1 MCPFW
6 DRKERMNLKHDLT
19 VPEADRLRALCNF
32 SDEER
37 QVFDLRIRDKSVVE
51 ISMTLNMSV
60 ASTKRRLQSIRQKI
74 YKVSQM

>member
-1 MCPFW
+1 
-6 DRKERMNLKHDLT
+6 MNLKHDLT

>member
-51 ISMTLNMSV
+51 ISMALSMSV
-60 ASTKRRLQSIRQKI
+60 ASTKRRLCSIRTKI
-74 YKVSQM
+74 AKVSQI

>member
-1 MCPFW
+1 
-6 DRKERMNLKHDLT
+6 MNLKHDLT

-74 YKVSQM
+74 YKVSQI